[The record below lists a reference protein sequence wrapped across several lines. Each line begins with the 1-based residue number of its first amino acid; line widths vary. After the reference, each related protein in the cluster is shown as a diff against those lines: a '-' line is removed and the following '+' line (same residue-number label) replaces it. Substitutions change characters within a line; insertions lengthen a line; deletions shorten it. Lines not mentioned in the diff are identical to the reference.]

1 MNQPIK
7 SENLR
12 LQIITGVS
20 KIRIHERKNEKKR
33 KIQILEKNEK
43 MKSLQVQ
50 VPTMGTGPRN
60 RDTRTEKPGTK
71 IIPKV

>member
-20 KIRIHERKNEKKR
+20 KIKISERKNEKKR
-33 KIQILEKNEK
+33 KIHKLEKNEK

-50 VPTMGTGPRN
+50 VPTMGRGPRN
-60 RDTRTEKPGTK
+60 RAARTEESGTIKLNKP
-71 IIPKV
+71 